1 MGNGYKAKICGT
13 TSVADARLAADHGAD
28 FFGVVVE
35 VGFSPRSLSID
46 EALPLFRSPPV
57 PGVALVFEMAPDRVR
72 LVMEKLKPY
81 AVQFL
86 GRTDPSLLRELK
98 QERPSVRLWQS
109 IHLPESGAPVA
120 VDDFVREF
128 REYVEAGADALL
140 FDTAVVSDGKMKF
153 GGTGTTSDW
162 DVVKELMKK
171 VKSPVPVWLAGGI
184 DPGNVGAALDA
195 VDPYGIDLCSGVEA
209 SPGKKDPEKVRALM
223 ETIREKSKTRRE
235 QT

>member
-1 MGNGYKAKICGT
+1 M
-13 TSVADARLAADHGAD
+13 
-28 FFGVVVE
+28 
-35 VGFSPRSLSID
+35 
-46 EALPLFRSPPV
+46 
-57 PGVALVFEMAPDRVR
+57 
-72 LVMEKLKPY
+72 
-81 AVQFL
+81 
-86 GRTDPSLLRELK
+86 
-98 QERPSVRLWQS
+98 
-109 IHLPESGAPVA
+109 A

-162 DVVKELMKK
+162 GVVKDLMKK
-171 VKSPVPVWLAGGI
+171 VESPVPVWLAGGI
-184 DPGNVGAALDA
+184 NPGNVGAALDA